1 MGVMILVFARWQQHS
16 FAVRR
21 RRLEAEVFVWR
32 ERLGFLRV
40 NKAAEVEHALTRS
53 RLDHRGHG
61 LGLKLF
67 LFIKIIP
74 LHVWLGRFQ
83 VFIFVNGRRT
93 AFVFLVFNELLIRS
107 DKQVLFAA
115 LVGCRRFKDRHRALV
130 VEVSF

>member
-1 MGVMILVFARWQQHS
+1 MRALILVFAPWQQHS

-21 RRLEAEVFVWR
+21 RRLEAEVLVWR

-40 NKAAEVEHALTRS
+40 NKAAEVEHALTRG

-74 LHVWLGRFQ
+74 LHVWQSLLQ

-93 AFVFLVFNELLIRS
+93 AFEFLVFNELLIRG
-107 DKQVLFAA
+107 DKKVFFAA
-115 LVGCRRFKDRHRALV
+115 LVDCRRFKDRHRALV
-130 VEVSF
+130 VEVSI